1 MTDREIITGL
11 LDKLENGNIV
21 AVYEFAREHA
31 DRLGIALPDDWVLT
45 AERDAME
52 ERATKGGWLN
62 DVQPG
67 QEDYIL

>member
-31 DRLGIALPDDWVLT
+31 DRLGIALPDDWVPT
-45 AERDAME
+45 V
-52 ERATKGGWLN
+52 ERAAIEAAAVKGGFVPKWR
-62 DVQPG
+62 
-67 QEDYIL
+67 E